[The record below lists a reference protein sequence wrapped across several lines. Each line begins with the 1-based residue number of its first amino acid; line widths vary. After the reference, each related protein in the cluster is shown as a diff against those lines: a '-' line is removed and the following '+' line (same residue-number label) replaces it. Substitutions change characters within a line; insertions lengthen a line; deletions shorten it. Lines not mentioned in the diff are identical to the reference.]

1 VARDPLFGER
11 IVWTASPTVLAP
23 PPLARAIAFF
33 LFVLAAISL
42 SFAVVVALGAHG
54 AIGKLMLYSAW
65 CASLGIAAREV
76 PRMWLAKA
84 RYVVTE
90 QHVITYFGP
99 FRRSIERKSISFA
112 RIFWNDSDHT
122 AGDLELVRAVPTG
135 ALRRRLML
143 KLYGV
148 RAPDRVWAIVR
159 GAEAIAPSGQHA
171 ERPLAQRLDHGE
183 RVIWSA
189 RRHHQFRAYLPN
201 GKREWGL
208 VGIGGFLFAVVG
220 RMLELLVPT
229 LHRVVVHGD
238 LPVRSLPFAAF
249 TFGLGLAVLLVFA
262 VGCYAIY
269 DAVIRQGYGAKHTRY
284 LITDKRVL
292 IQRGSEELH
301 VDRHLIVYVINAP
314 AGDGLHDVFFVLD
327 GPRARALAA
336 SGAFGEL
343 GRGAHLRPVFEA
355 VDDAEGASRVLCGG
369 PAPEFPHAAL

>member
-1 VARDPLFGER
+1 
-11 IVWTASPTVLAP
+11 
-23 PPLARAIAFF
+23 
-33 LFVLAAISL
+33 
-42 SFAVVVALGAHG
+42 
-54 AIGKLMLYSAW
+54 
-65 CASLGIAAREV
+65 
-76 PRMWLAKA
+76 MWLAKA

-90 QHVITYFGP
+90 QRVIVYFGP
-99 FRRSIERKSISFA
+99 FRRSIERKAISFA

-135 ALRRRLML
+135 ALRRRLVL

-159 GAEAIAPSGQHA
+159 GAEAIAPSGQNG

-189 RRHHQFRAYLPN
+189 RRHHQLRAYLPH
-201 GKREWGL
+201 GRREWSL

-220 RMLELLVPT
+220 RMIESLIPT
-229 LHRVVVHGD
+229 LRGVVVHGY
-238 LPVRSLPFAAF
+238 LPVRSFPFAAF
-249 TFGLGLAVLLVFA
+249 TFGVGLAVLLVFA
-262 VGCYAIY
+262 VGCYVIY

-301 VDRHLIVYVINAP
+301 VDRHLIVYVIDAP
-314 AGDGLHDVFFVLD
+314 AGDGLHDLFFVLD

-336 SGAFGEL
+336 SGAFGEV
-343 GRGAHLRPVFEA
+343 GRGPHLRPVFEA
-355 VDDAEGASRVLCGG
+355 VDDAEGANRVLCGG
-369 PAPEFPHAAL
+369 AEPGIPSAANLS

>member
-1 VARDPLFGER
+1 MARDPLFGER

-23 PPLARAIAFF
+23 PPLARATGYLFF
-33 LFVLAAISL
+33 ILSAISL
-42 SFAVVVALGAHG
+42 SFAIVIALGLRTAPAG
-54 AIGKLMLYSAW
+54 PMLFSLW

-76 PRMWLAKA
+76 PRIWLKSA

-99 FRRSIERKSISFA
+99 FRRSIERKAISFA
-112 RIFWNDSDHT
+112 RIYWNDSDRN

-189 RRHHQFRAYLPN
+189 RRHPQLRAYLPQ
-201 GKREWGL
+201 GQREWGL
-208 VGIGGFLFAVVG
+208 LGMGGALFLGADRMVEHGIPALQRVAHGGG
-220 RMLELLVPT
+220 
-229 LHRVVVHGD
+229 
-238 LPVRSLPFAAF
+238 LPVRSFPFAAL
-249 TFGLGLAVLLVFA
+249 TFGLSLAVLLVFA

-269 DAVIRQGYGAKHTRY
+269 DAVIRQAYAARNTRY

-292 IQRGSEELH
+292 IQRGNEELH
-301 VDRHLIVYVINAP
+301 VDRGIIVDVIDAP
-314 AGDGLHDVFFVLD
+314 VGDGLHDVFFVLD

-343 GRGAHLRPVFEA
+343 GRGPNLRPVFEA
-355 VDDAEGASRVLCGG
+355 VDDAEGALSVLS
-369 PAPEFPHAAL
+369 AKPEPELPRAA

>member
-11 IVWTASPTVLAP
+11 IVWTARPTVLAP
-23 PPLARAIAFF
+23 PPLARAMAFGF
-33 LFVLAAISL
+33 FMLSAISL
-42 SFAVVVALGAHG
+42 SFALV
-54 AIGKLMLYSAW
+54 IGLEVRTAPAGPMLFAMW

-90 QHVITYFGP
+90 QHVIAYFGP

-189 RRHHQFRAYLPN
+189 RRHHRLRAYLPH
-201 GKREWGL
+201 GRREWSL
-208 VGIGGFLFAVVG
+208 VGIGGFVFASVG
-220 RMLELLVPT
+220 RMIEGAISALRLVA
-229 LHRVVVHGD
+229 HGG
-238 LPVRSLPFAAF
+238 LPVRSFPFAAL
-249 TFGLGLAVLLVFA
+249 TFALGLAVLLVFG
-262 VGCYAIY
+262 VGCYVIY
-269 DAVIRQGYGAKHTRY
+269 DAVIRQGLGAKHTRY
-284 LITDKRVL
+284 LITNKRVL

-301 VDRHLIVYVINAP
+301 VDRQLIVDVIDTP

-343 GRGAHLRPVFEA
+343 GRGPHLRPVFEA
-355 VDDAEGASRVLCGG
+355 VDDAEGASRVLRG
-369 PAPEFPHAAL
+369 APEPDLPHAA

>member
-1 VARDPLFGER
+1 VF
-11 IVWTASPTVLAP
+11 
-23 PPLARAIAFF
+23 
-33 LFVLAAISL
+33 FVLSAISL
-42 SFAVVVALGAHG
+42 SFALVIALALRAAPAGP
-54 AIGKLMLYSAW
+54 MLFSLW
-65 CASLGIAAREV
+65 CAALGIAAREV
-76 PRMWLAKA
+76 PRIWLKNA

-99 FRRSIERKSISFA
+99 FRRSIERNAISFA
-112 RIFWNDSDHT
+112 RIFWSDSDRN

-189 RRHHQFRAYLPN
+189 RRHPQLRAYLPQ
-201 GKREWGL
+201 GQREWGL
-208 VGIGGFLFAVVG
+208 LGIGGFLFMGVG
-220 RMLELLVPT
+220 RMVDDGIPALQ
-229 LHRVVVHGD
+229 RIARGG
-238 LPVRSLPFAAF
+238 LPVRSFPFAAL
-249 TFGLGLAVLLVFA
+249 TFGLALAVLLVFA
-262 VGCYAIY
+262 VGCYVIY
-269 DAVIRQGYGAKHTRY
+269 DAVIRQGYAAKHTRY

-301 VDRHLIVYVINAP
+301 VDRQLIVDVIDSP
-314 AGDGLHDVFFVLD
+314 AGDGLHDMFFVLD

-343 GRGAHLRPVFEA
+343 GRGPHLRPVFEA
-355 VDDAEGASRVLCGG
+355 VDDAEGASRVLGNN
-369 PAPEFPHAAL
+369 PEPELPRAA

>member
-11 IVWTASPTVLAP
+11 IVWTARPTVLAP
-23 PPLARAIAFF
+23 PPLARAVAFVF
-33 LFVLAAISL
+33 FVLAAISL
-42 SFAVVVALGAHG
+42 SFALVIALALH
-54 AIGKLMLYSAW
+54 AAPASPMLFSLW

-189 RRHHQFRAYLPN
+189 RRHHQLRAYLPH
-201 GKREWGL
+201 GQREWSL
-208 VGIGGFLFAVVG
+208 VGIGGFLFAGVG
-220 RMLELLVPT
+220 RMVEDAIPALQ
-229 LHRVVVHGD
+229 RVVHGG
-238 LPVRSLPFAAF
+238 LPVRSFPFAAL

-262 VGCYAIY
+262 VGCYVIY

-301 VDRHLIVYVINAP
+301 VDRQLIVDVIDAP

-343 GRGAHLRPVFEA
+343 GRGPHLRPVFEA
-355 VDDAEGASRVLCGG
+355 VDDAEGASRVLRGG
-369 PAPEFPHAAL
+369 APDPELPHAA

>member
-11 IVWTASPTVLAP
+11 IVWTARPTVLAP
-23 PPLARAIAFF
+23 PPLARAVAFVF
-33 LFVLAAISL
+33 FVLSAISL
-42 SFAVVVALGAHG
+42 SFALVIAFALHAAPAGP
-54 AIGKLMLYSAW
+54 MLFSVW

-76 PRMWLAKA
+76 PRMWLTQA

-189 RRHHQFRAYLPN
+189 RRHHQLRAYLPH
-201 GKREWGL
+201 GQREWAL
-208 VGIGGFLFAVVG
+208 VGIGGFLFAGVG
-220 RMLELLVPT
+220 RMVESAIPALKHVAS
-229 LHRVVVHGD
+229 GG
-238 LPVRSLPFAAF
+238 LPVRSFPFAAL
-249 TFGLGLAVLLVFA
+249 TFGLTLAVLLVFA
-262 VGCYAIY
+262 VGCYVIY
-269 DAVIRQGYGAKHTRY
+269 DAVIRQGYAAKNTRY

-301 VDRHLIVYVINAP
+301 VDRQLIVDVIDTP

-343 GRGAHLRPVFEA
+343 GRGPHLRPVFEA
-355 VDDAEGASRVLCGG
+355 VDDAEGARSVLRGG
-369 PAPEFPHAAL
+369 DPEPELPRAA

>member
-23 PPLARAIAFF
+23 PPLARAAGLVF
-33 LFVLAAISL
+33 FVLSAISL
-42 SFAVVVALGAHG
+42 SFAIVIALALRTAPAGP
-54 AIGKLMLYSAW
+54 MLFSIW

-76 PRMWLAKA
+76 PRMWLKKA

-90 QHVITYFGP
+90 QHVIAYFGP
-99 FRRSIERKSISFA
+99 FRRSIDRKAISFA
-112 RIFWNDSDHT
+112 RIFWSDSDRN

-189 RRHHQFRAYLPN
+189 RRHPQLRAYLPQ
-201 GKREWGL
+201 GQREWGL
-208 VGIGGFLFAVVG
+208 LGMGGFLFLGAD
-220 RMLELLVPT
+220 RMVERGIPALQ
-229 LHRVVVHGD
+229 RVVHGGG
-238 LPVRSLPFAAF
+238 LQVRSFPFAAL
-249 TFGLGLAVLLVFA
+249 TFGLSLAVLLVFT

-269 DAVIRQGYGAKHTRY
+269 DAVIRQGYAAKNTRY

-292 IQRGSEELH
+292 IQRGNEELH
-301 VDRHLIVYVINAP
+301 VDRGIIVDVIDAP
-314 AGDGLHDVFFVLD
+314 AGDGLHDIFFVLD
-327 GPRARALAA
+327 GPKARALAA

-343 GRGAHLRPVFEA
+343 GRGPHLRPVFEA
-355 VDDAEGASRVLCGG
+355 VDDAEGARNVLAGEV
-369 PAPEFPHAAL
+369 PRAA

>member
-1 VARDPLFGER
+1 IVIALALRTAPAGPMLFS
-11 IVWTASPTVLAP
+11 V
-23 PPLARAIAFF
+23 
-33 LFVLAAISL
+33 
-42 SFAVVVALGAHG
+42 
-54 AIGKLMLYSAW
+54 W
-65 CASLGIAAREV
+65 CAGLGIAAREV
-76 PRMWLAKA
+76 PRIWLKSA

-99 FRRSIERKSISFA
+99 FRRSIERKAISFA
-112 RIFWNDSDHT
+112 RIFWSDSDRN

-159 GAEAIAPSGQHA
+159 GAEAIAPSGQHG

-189 RRHHQFRAYLPN
+189 RRHPQLRAYLPQ
-201 GKREWGL
+201 GQREWGL
-208 VGIGGFLFAVVG
+208 MGIGGFLFLGAS
-220 RMLELLVPT
+220 RMVEDGIPALQ
-229 LHRVVVHGD
+229 RVAHGG
-238 LPVRSLPFAAF
+238 LPMLSFPFAALA
-249 TFGLGLAVLLVFA
+249 FGLSLAVLLVFA
-262 VGCYAIY
+262 VGCYVIY
-269 DAVIRQGYGAKHTRY
+269 DAVIRQGYAAKHTRY

-301 VDRHLIVYVINAP
+301 VDRGIIVDVIDAP
-314 AGDGLHDVFFVLD
+314 IGDGLHDVYFVLD

-343 GRGAHLRPVFEA
+343 GRGPHLRPVFEA
-355 VDDAEGASRVLCGG
+355 VDDAEGASRVLKNG
-369 PAPEFPHAAL
+369 PDPELPHAA

>member
-1 VARDPLFGER
+1 MARDPLFGER
-11 IVWTASPTVLAP
+11 IVWTARPTVLAP
-23 PPLARAIAFF
+23 PPLARAVAFVF
-33 LFVLAAISL
+33 FVLSAISL
-42 SFAVVVALGAHG
+42 SFALVIAFALHAAPAGP
-54 AIGKLMLYSAW
+54 MLFSVW

-76 PRMWLAKA
+76 PRMWLTQA

-189 RRHHQFRAYLPN
+189 RRHHQLRAYLPH
-201 GKREWGL
+201 GQREWAL
-208 VGIGGFLFAVVG
+208 VGIGGFLFAGVG
-220 RMLELLVPT
+220 RMVESAIPALKHVAS
-229 LHRVVVHGD
+229 GG
-238 LPVRSLPFAAF
+238 LPVRSFPFAAL
-249 TFGLGLAVLLVFA
+249 TFGLTLAVLLVFA
-262 VGCYAIY
+262 VGCYVIY
-269 DAVIRQGYGAKHTRY
+269 DAVIRQGYAAKNTRY

-301 VDRHLIVYVINAP
+301 VDRQLIVDVIDTP

-343 GRGAHLRPVFEA
+343 GRGPHLRPVFEA
-355 VDDAEGASRVLCGG
+355 VDDAEGARSVLRGG
-369 PAPEFPHAAL
+369 DPEPELPRAA

>member
-11 IVWTASPTVLAP
+11 IVWTARPTVLAP
-23 PPLARAIAFF
+23 PPLARAIAVVF
-33 LFVLAAISL
+33 FVLAAISL
-42 SFAVVVALGAHG
+42 SFALVIAFALRTAPAGPL
-54 AIGKLMLYSAW
+54 IFSVW

-76 PRMWLAKA
+76 PRMWLSKA

-99 FRRSIERKSISFA
+99 FRRSIERKAISFA
-112 RIFWNDSDHT
+112 RIFWNDSDHS

-189 RRHHQFRAYLPN
+189 RRHHRLRAYFPH
-201 GKREWGL
+201 GQREWGL
-208 VGIGGFLFAVVG
+208 IGIGGFLFAGVG
-220 RMLELLVPT
+220 RMVEGAIPALQHVA
-229 LHRVVVHGD
+229 HGG
-238 LPVRSLPFAAF
+238 LPVRSFPFAALA
-249 TFGLGLAVLLVFA
+249 FGLSLAVLLVFG
-262 VGCYAIY
+262 VGCYVIY
-269 DAVIRQGYGAKHTRY
+269 DAVIRQGYAAKRTRY

-301 VDRHLIVYVINAP
+301 VDRQLIVEVIDAP

-343 GRGAHLRPVFEA
+343 GRGPHLRPVFEA
-355 VDDAEGASRVLCGG
+355 VDDAEGASRVLRGT
-369 PAPEFPHAAL
+369 PEPELPRAA

>member
-1 VARDPLFGER
+1 LSRDPLFGER

-23 PPLARAIAFF
+23 PPLARAAGFVF
-33 LFVLAAISL
+33 FVLSAISIC
-42 SFAVVVALGAHG
+42 FAIVIALALRTAPAGPT
-54 AIGKLMLYSAW
+54 LFSLW
-65 CASLGIAAREV
+65 CAGLGIAAREV
-76 PRMWLAKA
+76 PRIWLKSA

-99 FRRSIERKSISFA
+99 FRRSIERKAISFA
-112 RIFWNDSDHT
+112 RIFWSDSDRN

-159 GAEAIAPSGQHA
+159 GAEAIAPSGQHG

-189 RRHHQFRAYLPN
+189 RRHPQLRAYLPQ
-201 GKREWGL
+201 GQREWGL
-208 VGIGGFLFAVVG
+208 MGIGGFLFLGAS
-220 RMLELLVPT
+220 RMVEDGVPA
-229 LHRVVVHGD
+229 LQRVAHGG
-238 LPVRSLPFAAF
+238 LPVLSFPFAALA
-249 TFGLGLAVLLVFA
+249 FGLSLAVLLVFA
-262 VGCYAIY
+262 VGCYVIY
-269 DAVIRQGYGAKHTRY
+269 DAVIRQGYAAKHTRY

-301 VDRHLIVYVINAP
+301 VDRGIIVDVIDAP
-314 AGDGLHDVFFVLD
+314 VGDGLHDVYFVLD

-343 GRGAHLRPVFEA
+343 GRGPHLRPVFEA
-355 VDDAEGASRVLCGG
+355 VDDAEGASRVLKDS
-369 PAPEFPHAAL
+369 PDPELPHAA